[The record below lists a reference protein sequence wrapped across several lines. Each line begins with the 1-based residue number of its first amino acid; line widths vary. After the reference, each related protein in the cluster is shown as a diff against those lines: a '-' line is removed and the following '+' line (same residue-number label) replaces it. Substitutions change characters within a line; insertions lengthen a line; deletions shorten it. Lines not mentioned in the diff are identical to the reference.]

1 MTTIDTVETRIA
13 LIGIIVNDDA
23 ATNKLNSILSSYRQY
38 IVGRMGIPYHQKNI
52 SIISVIIDAP
62 NDVISALSGS
72 LGNLEGVNTKTLYA
86 KVGELL

>member
-13 LIGIIVNDDA
+13 LIGVIVNDDA

-72 LGNLEGVNTKTLYA
+72 LGNLDGVNTKTLYA